1 MKTTPTT
8 RATPDQLTVP
18 PDGRPFHDQPQWRND
33 FPIDKPQDDYVSRRD
48 FAKFLVLTSF
58 AFVVG
63 QAWIV
68 GQNFFRRRR
77 GLPEVKKIAALKD
90 LPPIGAA
97 MVFSYPD
104 EGDHCILVRTGE
116 QSFVAYDQ
124 KCTHLSCA
132 VVPQYAENRIYC
144 PCHHGFFDLQ
154 TGSVLAGPPQ
164 RALTRVTLEIRD
176 GVLYATGLK
185 VHTSEGGSS

>member
-8 RATPDQLTVP
+8 RTTPDQLTVP
-18 PDGRPFHDQPQWRND
+18 PDGKPFRDQPQWRND
-33 FPIDKPQDDYVSRRD
+33 FPIDKPQDEYVSRRD
-48 FAKFLVLTSF
+48 FTKFLVLTSF

-68 GQNFFRRRR
+68 GQNIVRKRR
-77 GLPEVKKIAALKD
+77 GLPPVKKIALLSQ
-90 LPPIGAA
+90 LPPIGGA
-97 MVFSYPD
+97 MVFHYPGEND
-104 EGDHCILVRTGE
+104 NCLLVRTGE

-124 KCTHLSCA
+124 RCTHLACA
-132 VVPQYAENRIYC
+132 VVPQYEENTILC

-154 TGSVLAGPPQ
+154 TGNVLAGPPQ

-176 GVLYATGLK
+176 DVLYATGLE
-185 VHTSEGGSS
+185 VRSS